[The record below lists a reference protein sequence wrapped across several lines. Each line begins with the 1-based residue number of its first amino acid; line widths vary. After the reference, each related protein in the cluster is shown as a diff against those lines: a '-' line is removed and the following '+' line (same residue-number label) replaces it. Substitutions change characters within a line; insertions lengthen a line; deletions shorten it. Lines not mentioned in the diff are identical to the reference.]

1 MTYSWNQLRPCGLA
15 FFTSSIDVVPSVESV
30 NGMPAAPAAPAPA
43 VSPSVCMSRVKPVG
57 AMPKGSADGPPRI
70 SVDMSTC
77 SAGRRMSGWNS
88 TSSNAWR
95 ARASEN
101 SPSAAPSV

>member
-1 MTYSWNQLRPCGLA
+1 M
-15 FFTSSIDVVPSVESV
+15 
-30 NGMPAAPAAPAPA
+30 NGMPAAAAAVAPAI
-43 VSPSVCMSRVKPVG
+43 SPSVCMSRVKPVG
-57 AMPKGSADGPPRI
+57 AMPNGSAERPPRI
-70 SVDMSTC
+70 SSDVSTC

-95 ARASEN
+95 ARERES